1 MSSVAQTQ
9 KIIFQQE
16 WGQVLAQSLR
26 SSQQLLT
33 ALELQ
38 ATDFPKGLS
47 QALPFPVLVPRPFVE
62 RMGKGDPRDPLLL
75 QVLPLAAEDQL
86 HPSFSLDPLGEQ
98 ESNVATGVIHK
109 YHGRVL
115 LLAAR
120 GCAIN
125 CRYCFRRHFPYSENR
140 LGRAQWQS
148 ALNYIAQD
156 TSITEVILSGGDP
169 LMLQDER
176 LAELVAGIADITH
189 VQRLRV
195 HSRLPVVIA
204 ERLTDQLTDILTG
217 TRLRS
222 SLVLHVN
229 HPRELTPLHAE
240 RLAKLRQAGVTLL
253 NQTVLLKGVNDSA
266 QVLIELSEQL
276 FNHDVLPYYL
286 HVLDRVQGAQHFDVT
301 SAEAY
306 TLYQQMLAQLPGYL
320 VPKLVREEAGQA
332 HKTPLHAF

>member
-47 QALPFPVLVPRPFVE
+47 QALSFPVLVPRPFVE

-115 LLAAR
+115 LLAAS

-156 TSITEVILSGGDP
+156 TSFTEVILSGGDP

-229 HPRELTPLHAE
+229 HPRELTPLHAA

-253 NQTVLLKGVNDSA
+253 NQTV
-266 QVLIELSEQL
+266 
-276 FNHDVLPYYL
+276 
-286 HVLDRVQGAQHFDVT
+286 
-301 SAEAY
+301 
-306 TLYQQMLAQLPGYL
+306 
-320 VPKLVREEAGQA
+320 
-332 HKTPLHAF
+332 

>member
-47 QALPFPVLVPRPFVE
+47 QALSFPVLVPRPFVE

-115 LLAAR
+115 LLAAS

>member
-1 MSSVAQTQ
+1 MPIVAQTEN
-9 KIIFQQE
+9 IFIKSD

-26 SSQQLLT
+26 SSEQLLT

-38 ATDFPKGLS
+38 PADFPEGLS
-47 QALPFPVLVPRPFVE
+47 PAQHFPLLVPRPFVA
-62 RMGKGDPRDPLLL
+62 RMQKGNPFDPLLL
-75 QVLPLAAEDQL
+75 QVLPLAAEEQL
-86 HPSFSLDPLGEQ
+86 HPSFITDPLGEQ
-98 ESNVATGVIHK
+98 ESNVATGIIHK

-115 LLAAR
+115 LLAAS

-125 CRYCFRRHFPYSENR
+125 CRYCFRRHFPYSDNR
-140 LGRAQWQS
+140 LGRAQWQA

-156 TSITEVILSGGDP
+156 RSISEVILSGGDP

-176 LAELVAGIADITH
+176 LAELVEAIAEIAH
-189 VQRLRV
+189 VQRLRI

-204 ERLTDQLTDILTG
+204 ERLTDELTDILTR

-229 HPRELTPLHAE
+229 HPNELSPEHGQ
-240 RLAKLRQAGVTLL
+240 RLARMRQAGVTLL

-266 QVLIELSEQL
+266 EVLIELSEQL
-276 FNHDVLPYYL
+276 FNHHLLPYYL
-286 HVLDRVQGAQHFDVT
+286 HVLDRVQGAQHFDLS

-306 TLYQQMLAQLPGYL
+306 GLYQQMLAKLPGYL
-320 VPKLVREEAGQA
+320 VPKLVREEAGQP

>member
-16 WGQVLAQSLR
+16 WRQVLAQSLR

-33 ALELQ
+33 ELELQ
-38 ATDFPKGLS
+38 VTDFPDGLS
-47 QALPFPVLVPRPFVE
+47 KALQFPVLVPRPFVA
-62 RMGKGDPRDPLLL
+62 RMRKGDPHDPLLL
-75 QVLPLAAEDQL
+75 QVLPQAAEEQL
-86 HPSFSLDPLGEQ
+86 HPGFTFDPLAEQ
-98 ESNVATGVIHK
+98 DTNVQAGLIHK

-115 LLAAR
+115 LLAAS
-120 GCAIN
+120 GCAVN
-125 CRYCFRRHFPYSENR
+125 CRYCFRRHFPYNENR
-140 LGRAQWQS
+140 LARGQWQS
-148 ALNYIAQD
+148 ALHYIAQD
-156 TSITEVILSGGDP
+156 ASISEVILSGGDP
-169 LMLQDER
+169 LMLQDEH
-176 LAELVAGIADITH
+176 LAELVEQIAEIAH
-189 VQRLRV
+189 VQRLRI

-204 ERLTDQLTDILTG
+204 ERLTEQLTNILTR

-229 HPRELTPLHAE
+229 HPHELTPEHAQ
-240 RLAKLRQAGVTLL
+240 RLAKMHQAGVTLL

-266 QVLIELSEQL
+266 EVLIELSEQL
-276 FNHDVLPYYL
+276 FNQHILPYYL
-286 HVLDRVQGAQHFDVT
+286 HVLDKVQGAQHFDVS

-306 TLYQQMLAQLPGYL
+306 ALYQQMLAKLPGYL

>member
-47 QALPFPVLVPRPFVE
+47 QALSFPVLVPRPFVE

-115 LLAAR
+115 LLAAS

-204 ERLTDQLTDILTG
+204 ERLTDQLTDILPG

-253 NQTVLLKGVNDSA
+253 NQTVLRKGVNDSA

-306 TLYQQMLAQLPGYL
+306 TLYQQMLAQLPGYF

>member
-16 WGQVLAQSLR
+16 WWQELAQSLR
-26 SSQQLLT
+26 NSQQLLT

-47 QALPFPVLVPRPFVE
+47 QALSFPVLVPRPFVE

-115 LLAAR
+115 LLAAS

-253 NQTVLLKGVNDSA
+253 NQTV
-266 QVLIELSEQL
+266 
-276 FNHDVLPYYL
+276 
-286 HVLDRVQGAQHFDVT
+286 
-301 SAEAY
+301 
-306 TLYQQMLAQLPGYL
+306 
-320 VPKLVREEAGQA
+320 
-332 HKTPLHAF
+332 